1 MTIDE
6 RLQALTESVEL
17 LASLHRDLERETSEK
32 IRSLAVIAEQN
43 EVRAG
48 QMDKRAAQ
56 MDEHAAQMDKRAAQM
71 MEAIT
76 RLARVVENHE
86 RRIDGLEH

>member
-17 LASLHRDLERETSEK
+17 LTSLHRDLERETTEK
-32 IRSLAVIAEQN
+32 IRGLALVAEQN

-48 QMDKRAAQ
+48 QM
-56 MDEHAAQMDKRAAQM
+56 MD
-71 MEAIT
+71 AIT
-76 RLARVVENHE
+76 RLARGGES
-86 RRIDGLEH
+86 